1 MIIHQG
7 DICYPFSMQEITS
20 DRFWLSPFYALR
32 ITTVFLTYP
41 SELWPSSALGI
52 NCRLNFERHFSAVCR
67 VVRSGKATFSLV
79 RDRVLET
86 LRLMASE
93 LKSDVSPNST
103 NPAYLTYIMD
113 YITLYCIC
121 QEFFE
126 IFLVGVWFLW
136 VETKA
141 QTKNRYKL
149 AHPSCL
155 LKKDIEVNSLS
166 LLSEHWFA
174 FSKRPRCFPNFQT
187 MSNKPQRGGARCQN
201 RTALLVPKTRVL
213 PLHFILHITSPESES
228 NRQPQIKC
236 PPCTKRR
243 SIVTMVLYH

>member
-7 DICYPFSMQEITS
+7 DVCYPFSMQEITY

-52 NCRLNFERHFSAVCR
+52 NCRLNFERHFAAVCG

-86 LRLMASE
+86 LRLTASE
-93 LKSDVSPNST
+93 LKSDVSSHST
-103 NPAYLTYIMD
+103 NPAYPTYIMN
-113 YITLYCIC
+113 YIILYCIC

-126 IFLVGVWFLW
+126 FFMAGVWFLW
-136 VETKA
+136 GETNASK
-141 QTKNRYKL
+141 TKNRYKL
-149 AHPSCL
+149 AYPSCL

-174 FSKRPRCFPNFQT
+174 FSKRPHCFPNFQT
-187 MSNKPQRGGARCQN
+187 MSNKPQRVVQDVRIE
-201 RTALLVPKTRVL
+201 LLFLFPKQGCY
-213 PLHFILHITSPESES
+213 HYTSSC
-228 NRQPQIKC
+228 I
-236 PPCTKRR
+236 
-243 SIVTMVLYH
+243 